1 MPADIN
7 KKITVV
13 SIDDH
18 PMVREG
24 IALFLSL
31 QEDINVIAQAST
43 IDEGLALI
51 AQHKPDVVLMDLQI
65 EDKLAGIE
73 GTQFV
78 KKHYPESEVII
89 LTSYHNDEYIFPAF
103 EAGALSYLLKDILP
117 KELTGAVR
125 KAALKQ
131 AVFSPIVANKLL
143 KHASSQ
149 KSLNDKV
156 ALKMTLSERE
166 HQILKLIATGHNNAE
181 IAEELFIAIKTV
193 KTHVSNILAKLQL
206 RDRTQ
211 AAVHAWKSGLM

>member
-7 KKITVV
+7 KTITVI

-31 QEDINVIAQAST
+31 QNDINVIAQAST

-51 AQHKPDVVLMDLQI
+51 ALHKPDVVLMDLQI
-65 EDKLAGIE
+65 EDTLAGIE
-73 GTQFV
+73 GTQLV
-78 KKHYPESEVII
+78 KKQSPESEVII
-89 LTSYHNDEYIFPAF
+89 LTSYHNDEYILPAF

-117 KELTGAVR
+117 EELSSAVR
-125 KAALKQ
+125 KAAQKQ

-143 KHASSQ
+143 KYASSQ
-149 KSLNDKV
+149 KPLNAKV

-166 HQILKLIATGHNNAE
+166 HQILKLIATGNNNAE
-181 IAEELFIAIKTV
+181 IAEALFIAIKTV

-211 AAVHAWKSGLM
+211 VAVHAWKSGMM

>member
-1 MPADIN
+1 MPPDN
-7 KKITVV
+7 NNVITVV

-31 QEDINVIAQAST
+31 QNDIDVIAQAST

-51 AQHKPDVVLMDLQI
+51 AQHKPNVVLMDLQI
-65 EDKLAGIE
+65 DDKLAGIE
-73 GTQFV
+73 GTLGV
-78 KKHYPESEVII
+78 KQQSPHSEVII

-117 KELTGAVR
+117 EELASAVR
-125 KAALKQ
+125 KASEKQ

-143 KHASSQ
+143 KYASSQ
-149 KSLNDKV
+149 KSLNAKM

-166 HQILKLIATGHNNAE
+166 QQILKLIAMGNNNAE
-181 IAEELFIAIKTV
+181 IADELFIAIKTV
-193 KTHVSNILAKLQL
+193 KSHVSNILAKLQL

-211 AAVHAWKSGLM
+211 AAVHAWKSGMM